1 MLQKRQIYL
10 FIKTNTMPKTT
21 IGKKNIGRPAPRW
34 YRITKR
40 VVYMAQAGGM
50 LTGVL
55 TRFGMTPEDQLLLA
69 GCVTFGMEVL
79 AMVLANGEDYMV
91 DEKQA
96 S

>member
-1 MLQKRQIYL
+1 MA
-10 FIKTNTMPKTT
+10 KTT

-50 LTGVL
+50 MTGVL
-55 TRFGMTPEDQLLLA
+55 TRFGITIEDQLLLA

-91 DEKQA
+91 DDSTTTIEPTIPTT
-96 S
+96 